1 MGLNKGK
8 IQASLKRTFQLKINH
23 NMNEQIVRNESSVLK
38 ERSQNFDVIEL
49 TQNNKT
55 NQMFKMIKTI
65 MESMKIMRIEKNTI
79 WTDKIQ

>member
-23 NMNEQIVRNESSVLK
+23 NMNEQIVRNESSVLT

-55 NQMFKMIKTI
+55 NQMFKMIKAI
-65 MESMKIMRIEKNTI
+65 MESIKIMRIEKNTI